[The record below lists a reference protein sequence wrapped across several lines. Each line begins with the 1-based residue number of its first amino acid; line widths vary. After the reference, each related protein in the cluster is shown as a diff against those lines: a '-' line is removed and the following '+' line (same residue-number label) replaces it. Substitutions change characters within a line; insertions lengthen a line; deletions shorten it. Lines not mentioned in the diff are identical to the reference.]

1 MAINTDLSRRRISE
15 LEDKT
20 IEIVKS
26 GEQNIKSEGRWK
38 KLKFQS
44 VERLPEDQT
53 CIIGVPEEERN
64 RSKGKEIMPKNF
76 PNLKKHLN
84 INTQET

>member
-26 GEQNIKSEGRWK
+26 GEQRIKSEGR
-38 KLKFQS
+38 
-44 VERLPEDQT
+44 
-53 CIIGVPEEERN
+53 
-64 RSKGKEIMPKNF
+64 
-76 PNLKKHLN
+76 
-84 INTQET
+84 